1 MVYSNDDLRKAIAVY
16 KGMLGNTEVDT
27 YINIAIDC
35 MEKELNNR
43 EIRIFFSHRKYVEE
57 KYQEWINENAINAI
71 KDCAMNMVAFMST
84 MGWTNNSNIIN
95 SFRNAGKTIVTRKSM
110 KGEKQ

>member
-27 YINIAIDC
+27 YISIAIDC
-35 MEKELNNR
+35 MEKELDSR
-43 EIRIFFSHRKYVEE
+43 EIKVFFSHRKYVED
-57 KYQEWINENAINAI
+57 KYREWINENALQ
-71 KDCAMNMVAFMST
+71 DCAMNMVAFMNL
-84 MGWTNNSNIIN
+84 MGWTNNANIIG
-95 SFRNAGKTIVTRKSM
+95 SFRDAEKTIVTHESM

>member
-27 YINIAIDC
+27 YISIAIYC
-35 MEKELNNR
+35 MEKELNSR
-43 EIRIFFSHRKYVEE
+43 EIKVFFSHRKYVEE
-57 KYQEWINENAINAI
+57 KYQEWISENAL

-84 MGWTNNSNIIN
+84 MGWTNNANIIG
-95 SFRNAGKTIVTRKSM
+95 SFRDAGKTIVKHESM